1 VKARARASAGSR
13 YTTAAMAPSWMEA
26 EIRSQPSMLGRL
38 AAHAAPLVR
47 DIGRAIARRQPR
59 FTVLAARGSSD
70 HAAIYG
76 KYLLETQAGLVASL
90 AAPSVYSVYGRSPDV
105 RDALA
110 IGISQSGQSPDIVTA
125 VDGARRAGALA
136 LAVTNDEASPLAQVA
151 DLVLPLGV
159 GPERSIAA
167 TKTFTAE
174 LLALWL
180 LVGAIAGTDPAPA
193 RRLVE
198 DVGQALD
205 AGGDRLAGVSLGEA
219 VSPVVVVGRGYSF
232 PIALEIALKL
242 REVGVRNAQG
252 FSAADLLHG
261 HIAAVRAGTPAILI
275 GSAGPTL
282 PSLLD
287 CAAALRARGARTVVI
302 SDAPELREAADVA
315 VPAAATTESLAAIPA
330 AVVGQWLTLQDALA
344 RGLDPDRPPG
354 LEKIVRTV

>member
-1 VKARARASAGSR
+1 MLARLV
-13 YTTAAMAPSWMEA
+13 ED
-26 EIRSQPSMLGRL
+26 
-38 AAHAAPLVR
+38 AAPLVAEL
-47 DIGRAIARRQPR
+47 GRAIARRRPR
-59 FTVLAARGSSD
+59 FAVLAARGSSD

-90 AAPSVYSVYGRSPDV
+90 AAPSVYSLYGRSPDV

-110 IGISQSGQSPDIVTA
+110 IGISQSGQSPDIVA
-125 VDGARRAGALA
+125 AIDGARRGGALA
-136 LAVTNDEASPLAQVA
+136 LAVTNDETSPLARVA
-151 DLVLPLGV
+151 DLVLPLRV

-180 LVGAIAGTDPAPA
+180 LVGAVTGADPGPA
-193 RRLVE
+193 RQVPE
-198 DVGQALD
+198 HVSEALRS
-205 AGGDRLAGVSLGEA
+205 AERALAGLSLGDA
-219 VSPVVVVGRGYSF
+219 ASPIVVVGRGYGF

-242 REVGVRNAQG
+242 REVGIRNAQG

-261 HIAAVRAGTPAILI
+261 HIAAVHAGTSAILV
-275 GSAGPTL
+275 GAAGPTRS
-282 PSLLD
+282 SLVE
-287 CAAALRARGARTVVI
+287 CAAALRARGARTVVV

-315 VPAAATTESLAAIPA
+315 ISVAAATESLAAIPIT
-330 AVVGQWLTLQDALA
+330 VVGQWLTLQDAVA

>member
-1 VKARARASAGSR
+1 
-13 YTTAAMAPSWMEA
+13 MAPSLMES
-26 EIRSQPSMLGRL
+26 EVRSQPAMLARL
-38 AAHAAPLVR
+38 VEDAAPLMAEL
-47 DIGRAIARRQPR
+47 GRVIARRRPH
-59 FTVLAARGSSD
+59 FAVLAARGSSD

-90 AAPSVYSVYGRSPDV
+90 AAPSVYSLYGRSPDV

-110 IGISQSGQSPDIVTA
+110 IGISQSGQSPDIVAA
-125 VDGARRAGALA
+125 VDGARRGGALA
-136 LAVTNDEASPLAQVA
+136 LAVTNDETSPLARVA
-151 DLVLPLGV
+151 NLVLPLRV
-159 GPERSIAA
+159 GPERSVAA

-180 LVGAIAGTDPAPA
+180 LVGAVAGADPDPARHA
-193 RRLVE
+193 GE
-198 DVGQALD
+198 DVERAL
-205 AGGDRLAGVSLGEA
+205 AAAERALQGRSLGDPA
-219 VSPVVVVGRGYSF
+219 APVVVVGRGYTF

-242 REVGVRNAQG
+242 REVCVRNAQG

-261 HIAAVRAGTPAILI
+261 HIAAVRPETTAILA
-275 GSAGPTL
+275 GAAGPTL

-287 CAAALRARGARTVVI
+287 CATALHARGARTFVV
-302 SDAPELREAADVA
+302 SDAPELRSSAEVV
-315 VPAAATTESLAAIPA
+315 VPAFASTESLAAIPI

>member
-1 VKARARASAGSR
+1 MLARLAE
-13 YTTAAMAPSWMEA
+13 TAAPIVA
-26 EIRSQPSMLGRL
+26 ELGR
-38 AAHAAPLVR
+38 AV
-47 DIGRAIARRQPR
+47 ARRRPR
-59 FTVLAARGSSD
+59 FAVLAARGSSD

-110 IGISQSGQSPDIVTA
+110 IGISQSGQSPDIVSA
-125 VDGARRAGALA
+125 IDGARRGGALA
-136 LAVTNDEASPLAQVA
+136 LAVTNDEASPLARVA

-180 LVGAIAGTDPAPA
+180 LVGAIADADPTPA
-193 RRLVE
+193 RRVGE
-198 DVGQALD
+198 QAGQAL
-205 AGGDRLAGVSLGEA
+205 AAAERVLAGFSLGGA
-219 VSPVVVVGRGYSF
+219 ASPVVVVGRGYSF
-232 PIALEIALKL
+232 PIALEVALKL

-261 HIAAVRAGTPAILI
+261 HIAAVQTGTAAVVAGLT
-275 GSAGPTL
+275 GPSL
-282 PSLLD
+282 PSLLE
-287 CAAALRARGARTVVI
+287 CAAALRARGARTVVM
-302 SDAPELREAADVA
+302 SDDPALRESADIA
-315 VPAAATTESLAAIPA
+315 VPVQAAVESLAVIPLT
-330 AVVGQWLTLQDALA
+330 VVGQWLTLQDALA

-354 LEKIVRTV
+354 LTKIVRTV